1 MVQEYKFE
9 IPTQISPDHPRTMRQ
24 TFRLFAA
31 VKPVARYL
39 EPGAPTGLTGLLTNP
54 SPRSTLLYLYNSTLE
69 KLQAVPETSVYRQSV
84 EAVTK
89 SRMAAVESV
98 KPAGLAEWTA
108 KVQELLKKHP
118 DHFNVTSRPTENGT
132 FAAGLKKN
140 GQFFVIRTTKPE
152 VDERIQEWD
161 GEEDNGGTLEGM
173 RTLDEKLTETHV
185 KNPFEGE
192 GVEWVDEP
200 KLTIQQ

>member
-1 MVQEYKFE
+1 
-9 IPTQISPDHPRTMRQ
+9 MRQ

-39 EPGAPTGLTGLLTNP
+39 EPGAPTGLTGLRTNP

-69 KLQAVPETSVYRQSV
+69 KLQAVPDTSVYRQSV

-98 KPAGLAEWTA
+98 KPEGLAEWTA
-108 KVQELLKKHP
+108 KVQELLKKNP
-118 DHFNVTSRPTENGT
+118 EHFNVTSRPTENGT

-173 RTLDEKLTETHV
+173 RTTEEKLTETHV

-192 GVEWVDEP
+192 GVQWVDEP